1 MEGGRKHSKSKK
13 IGCVS
18 LALSISHLTGAG
30 RPRLCSHS
38 SLPGQGSGED
48 TRGFSGT
55 CRSQDL
61 QKYFWGWG
69 AQHGAEPQVFFCMAW
84 LQYWDAALR
93 RAGSEIC
100 QRIMLDKVVF
110 FRGHSEYFK
119 NKKMRFLK
127 SQPKRPIDLGASFC
141 CLFSRVGFEWRKQ
154 KNANQKFLD
163 EIEYFIPTIIANGDF
178 IIFHRQYNCLNT
190 YSAPTRGI
198 STACWQPCFLF
209 FSCVIVV
216 WNHVLRRYTLQN
228 PTGWPEIDVSE
239 SSRAQHRSDG
249 FEANEIQCKMS
260 ALLEFYKTAVCPEC
274 PRLNVLCCLEMP
286 SETLGSIC

>member
-127 SQPKRPIDLGASFC
+127 SQPKRPIDLGASFFC
-141 CLFSRVGFEWRKQ
+141 FVFTCWLWVEKAKECKSK
-154 KNANQKFLD
+154 
-163 EIEYFIPTIIANGDF
+163 
-178 IIFHRQYNCLNT
+178 IFGWNWVFYPHNNC
-190 YSAPTRGI
+190 
-198 STACWQPCFLF
+198 
-209 FSCVIVV
+209 
-216 WNHVLRRYTLQN
+216 
-228 PTGWPEIDVSE
+228 
-239 SSRAQHRSDG
+239 
-249 FEANEIQCKMS
+249 
-260 ALLEFYKTAVCPEC
+260 
-274 PRLNVLCCLEMP
+274 
-286 SETLGSIC
+286 